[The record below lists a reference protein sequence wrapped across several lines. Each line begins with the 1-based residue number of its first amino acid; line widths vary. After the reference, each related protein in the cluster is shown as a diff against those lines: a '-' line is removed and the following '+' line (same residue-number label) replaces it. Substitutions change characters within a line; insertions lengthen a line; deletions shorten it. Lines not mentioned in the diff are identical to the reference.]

1 VLSSHRPDT
10 RGTFVVAAGVGGVAL
25 GMLVHAHAL
34 PEGFAAHVARL
45 MGGGQ
50 EGEEE
55 QQDTRGWSSS
65 SGGGG
70 GGGWRRRRGR
80 SRRTR
85 GKQRRLRALRSHC
98 LPTGA
103 LSFKDRLR

>member
-55 QQDTRGWSSS
+55 QQDYEGLEQQQ
-65 SGGGG
+65 
-70 GGGWRRRRGR
+70 RRRRR
-80 SRRTR
+80 
-85 GKQRRLRALRSHC
+85 RRLEEKE
-98 LPTGA
+98 G
-103 LSFKDRLR
+103 KEQED